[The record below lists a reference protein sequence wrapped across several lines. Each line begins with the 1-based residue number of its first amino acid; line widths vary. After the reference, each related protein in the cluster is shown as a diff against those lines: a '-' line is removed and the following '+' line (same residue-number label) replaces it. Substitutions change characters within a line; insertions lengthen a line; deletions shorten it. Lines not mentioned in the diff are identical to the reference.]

1 MPIERIRILDYM
13 IKALIKYS
21 ISSLLA
27 IGLLYWAFSKSDLR
41 WADIYQSA
49 RTANYQWIIVSIVIA
64 LISHLLRAL
73 RWEQLLGA
81 MQYKPGTT
89 RTFSAVLIGY
99 FANFIVPRMGE
110 VSRCGSLQKTANI
123 PFEKSFGTVITE
135 RIVDLLGLAILV
147 GLTFI
152 VEWKPIQQFLFPN
165 FHLPPTI
172 LLAGIGAGGI
182 AFCGLLWIRRDLI
195 LTKWEHFATTNKVGK
210 LLQGWFVG
218 ILSIKEVENPSK
230 FILYSILIWVAYF
243 ANTYTLLLAFP
254 ISSSLGLSAG
264 LTVLV
269 MGTFGMATPTQGGI
283 GAYHSLVAST
293 LSFYLIPLKDATVLA
308 TFFHG
313 TQMATILLFG
323 GLSFIITFFLPQ
335 KNAGIES

>member
-1 MPIERIRILDYM
+1 ML
-13 IKALIKYS
+13 KAFFKYS
-21 ISSLLA
+21 ISTLLA
-27 IGLLYWAFSKSDLR
+27 VGLLYWAFSKSDLH
-41 WADIYQSA
+41 WADIYQTA
-49 RTANYQWIIVSIVIA
+49 QTANYQWIAISIIIS

-81 MQYKPGTT
+81 MQYQPGTT
-89 RTFSAVLIGY
+89 RTLSAVLIGY

-135 RIVDLLGLAILV
+135 RIVDVLGLAMLV

-165 FHLPPTI
+165 FELPPTI

-182 AFCGLLWIRRDLI
+182 AFLSLIWILRDRFLVR
-195 LTKWEHFATTNKVGK
+195 WNQFAETNKVGQ
-210 LLQGWFVG
+210 LLHGWFVG
-218 ILSIKEVENPSK
+218 ILSIKGVENPSK
-230 FILYSILIWVAYF
+230 FILYTILIWFAYF

-254 ISSSLGLSAG
+254 ISASLSLTAG
-264 LTVLV
+264 LTILV

-283 GAYHSLVAST
+283 GAYHSLVASA
-293 LSFYLIPLKDATVLA
+293 LGFYLIPLKEAMVLA

>member
-1 MPIERIRILDYM
+1 ML
-13 IKALIKYS
+13 KAFFKYS
-21 ISSLLA
+21 ISLLLA
-27 IGLLYWAFSKSDLR
+27 VGLLYWAFSKSDLH
-41 WADIYQSA
+41 WADIYRTAQ
-49 RTANYQWIIVSIVIA
+49 TANYQWIIISVVIA
-64 LISHLLRAL
+64 LISHLFRAL

-81 MQYKPGTT
+81 MDYQPGTT
-89 RTFSAVLIGY
+89 RTLSAVMIGY

-135 RIVDLLGLAILV
+135 RIVDVFGLFVLV

-152 VEWKPIQQFLFPN
+152 VEWQPIQQFIFPN
-165 FHLPPTI
+165 FKLPPTI
-172 LLAGIGAGGI
+172 LLAGIGAGSI
-182 AFCGLLWIRRDLI
+182 ALLGLLWIRRDQL
-195 LTKWEHFATTNKVGK
+195 LNLWEHFSTTNKVGK
-210 LLQGWFVG
+210 LLQGWFIG
-218 ILSIKEVENPSK
+218 ILSIKEVKNPSK
-230 FILYSILIWVAYF
+230 FILYSILIWIAYF

-254 ISSSLGLSAG
+254 ISSSLSLSAG

-283 GAYHSLVAST
+283 GAYHSLVASA
-293 LSFYLIPLKDATVLA
+293 LSFYLIPLKEATILA

-335 KNAGIES
+335 KNARIES

>member
-1 MPIERIRILDYM
+1 MFKAIL
-13 IKALIKYS
+13 KYS
-21 ISSLLA
+21 ISTLLA
-27 IGLLYWAFSKSDLR
+27 VGLLYWAFSKSDLH
-41 WADIYQSA
+41 WADIYQTA
-49 RTANYQWIIVSIVIA
+49 QTANYQWIIISIVIS
-64 LISHLLRAL
+64 LLSHWLRAL

-81 MQYKPGTT
+81 MQYHPGTT

-135 RIVDLLGLAILV
+135 RIVDLLGLAAVVAI
-147 GLTFI
+147 TFV

-165 FHLPPTI
+165 FQLPPTI
-172 LLAGIGAGGI
+172 LLAGLAAGAI
-182 AFCGLLWIRRDLI
+182 AFFALFWILRDRMI
-195 LTKWEHFATTNKVGK
+195 IRWNQFATTNKVGQ
-210 LLQGWFVG
+210 LLNGWFTG
-218 ILSIKEVENPSK
+218 ILSIKEVENPAK
-230 FILYSILIWVAYF
+230 FILYTILIWIAYY

-254 ISSSLGLSAG
+254 SSEGLGLAAG

-293 LSFYLIPLKDATVLA
+293 LSFYLIPLKEATVLA

-323 GLSFIITFFLPQ
+323 GLSFIITFFLPK